1 MPGKSRTVRPPEF
14 DVLIASTRDET
25 ARLQP
30 GVHSLSIC
38 ESSKTSAMRE
48 EERTI
53 PKKRNESNPPWRH
66 HRCPVPHTIMAHC
79 PHRVSRLNEPRRAG
93 SGRSDARPR
102 HGPSRGRGHQRR
114 CP

>member
-53 PKKRNESNPPWRH
+53 PKKRNETNQILLGGITGV
-66 HRCPVPHTIMAHC
+66 RCPIPSWPTAHTGC
-79 PHRVSRLNEPRRAG
+79 PG
-93 SGRSDARPR
+93 
-102 HGPSRGRGHQRR
+102 
-114 CP
+114 